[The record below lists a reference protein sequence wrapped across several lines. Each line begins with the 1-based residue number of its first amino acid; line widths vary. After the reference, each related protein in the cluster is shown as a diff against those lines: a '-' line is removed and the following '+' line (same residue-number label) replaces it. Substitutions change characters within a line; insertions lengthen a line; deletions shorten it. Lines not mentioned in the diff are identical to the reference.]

1 MTGEPLGEFVLVF
14 DLDQVH
20 GVLLVDLGQG
30 PGARGGGRIGGVD
43 PIDEGL
49 FVPKDQGCSIEHD
62 RCTWII
68 LGTSTAASLCRAGM
82 VLVDQPTE
90 DPPTFDHKMRH
101 RVVILTIVAFASAA
115 CDGPARAPSMGASA
129 TKPAPK
135 ASTSGSIVVTRL
147 HRSIERMGHSNGR
160 GVPQR
165 KSCGGPRR
173 PWLDVHPGAHRL
185 SRIADREGNS
195 F

>member
-90 DPPTFDHKMRH
+90 D
-101 RVVILTIVAFASAA
+101 L
-115 CDGPARAPSMGASA
+115 A
-129 TKPAPK
+129 TLD
-135 ASTSGSIVVTRL
+135 RL
-147 HRSIERMGHSNGR
+147 
-160 GVPQR
+160 
-165 KSCGGPRR
+165 GPRWSCAWDR
-173 PWLDVHPGAHRL
+173 P
-185 SRIADREGNS
+185 ADIVRTTKTEPAMRS
-195 F
+195 